1 MILLCFNTL
10 YNAISYNLILYSM
23 GPAEP
28 GRRAALQFSSCDI
41 HSCRNSCPYPRPNK
55 FYVQTSCSVCSLCE
69 IVLQTNYPGH
79 GHGCECHSPG
89 FPRSQGAGC
98 VAPRRADFSSPLG
111 PRPIQT
117 ACISI
122 FTIYNICIYIYI
134 YMYIHIYIIYIY
146 ICIFM
151 FYTLYIYH
159 ISVYIYIYI
168 YIHTHA

>member
-1 MILLCFNTL
+1 
-10 YNAISYNLILYSM
+10 M

-55 FYVQTSCSVCSLCE
+55 FYVQTSCSVRSLCE

-134 YMYIHIYIIYIY
+134 YINIY
-146 ICIFM
+146 ICTYT
-151 FYTLYIYH
+151 YTLYIYIYMHIYVLHIIH
-159 ISVYIYIYI
+159 ISYICIYIYI
-168 YIHTHA
+168 YIHTYTCIV